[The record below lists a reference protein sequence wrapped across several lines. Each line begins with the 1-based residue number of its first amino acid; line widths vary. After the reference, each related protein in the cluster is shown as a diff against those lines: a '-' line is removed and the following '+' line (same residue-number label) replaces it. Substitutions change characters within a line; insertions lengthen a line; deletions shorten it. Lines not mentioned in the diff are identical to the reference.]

1 MPLTEAQVA
10 YLGTRHRQSSHFAK
24 GADEQFAPRALV
36 SYYYQGRAGKKRDTG
51 ERTDAQPDPPQTSV
65 GLARLLLYVTST
77 STSSTVALTSLG
89 TAPPW
94 RRM

>member
-51 ERTDAQPDPPQTSV
+51 ERT
-65 GLARLLLYVTST
+65 G
-77 STSSTVALTSLG
+77 TVLTG
-89 TAPPW
+89 APAVVRKP
-94 RRM
+94 